1 MAKFELKKNTVD
13 LEFEHATFG
22 VQMTDELMGAFPQAC
37 ADYLQSIQGID
48 EESGETYTTLSVVT
62 RTFIDSLLGDGAFAK
77 ISGGEAVNAY
87 DAVEICEF
95 IMTEIAT
102 YMNTRN
108 KSLEALADTANHPAL
123 KQ

>member
-13 LEFEHATFG
+13 LEFERASFT

-37 ADYLQSIQGID
+37 ADYLKDTRAIA
-48 EESGETYTTLSVVT
+48 ESQTSFVDLSKVTTK
-62 RTFIDSLLGDGAFAK
+62 FIDSLLGNGAFAT
-77 ISGGEAVNAY
+77 IGGGEAVNAY

-108 KSLEALADTANHPAL
+108 KSLEALADTASHPAL

>member
-13 LEFEHATFG
+13 LEFERASFT

-37 ADYLQSIQGID
+37 ADYLKDTQAIA
-48 EESGETYTTLSVVT
+48 ESQTSFVDLSKVTTK
-62 RTFIDSLLGDGAFAK
+62 FIDSLLGDGSFAA

-87 DAVEICEF
+87 SAVDICMF
-95 IMTEIAT
+95 IMTEIAG
-102 YMNTRN
+102 YMDARN
-108 KSLEALADTANHPAL
+108 KSLETLADAAL